1 MGSGRGVQRDRDD
14 RSREVQR
21 AVTVRSMR
29 SSISLFAGRASLL
42 RIKKFPVRVHGNLLA
57 KWLTLR
63 GFLGCGAL
71 KKCPEMRNF
80 PVICRRSRRPVRRRP
95 PPPPASKSLTTLD
108 KMSRRGPRK
117 GPVSGA
123 NRRYGFSPLHA
134 APRQWRGNRPLAD
147 PFSVRPCSSPG
158 FGGDEAMLGGFC
170 NAS

>member
-1 MGSGRGVQRDRDD
+1 MGSGRGVQRDRDG

-63 GFLGCGAL
+63 GFPRCQAL

-80 PVICRRSRRPVRRRP
+80 PVIFTQITVL
-95 PPPPASKSLTTLD
+95 PAETGSYMTAS
-108 KMSRRGPRK
+108 S
-117 GPVSGA
+117 A
-123 NRRYGFSPLHA
+123 N
-134 APRQWRGNRPLAD
+134 
-147 PFSVRPCSSPG
+147 V
-158 FGGDEAMLGGFC
+158 
-170 NAS
+170 